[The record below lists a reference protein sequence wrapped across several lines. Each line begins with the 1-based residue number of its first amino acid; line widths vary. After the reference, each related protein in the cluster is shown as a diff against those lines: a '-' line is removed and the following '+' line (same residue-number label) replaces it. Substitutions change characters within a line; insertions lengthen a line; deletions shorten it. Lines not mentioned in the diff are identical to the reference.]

1 MSLISL
7 AQENNLPEQQFMDTE
22 TLAWIIRNK
31 PDFFIKETSL
41 SLSNDEINLIKKY
54 TPSCDWFLSIDRF
67 NSLHGVRHSIRVA
80 AYSLKLKKE
89 INIALIIA
97 AMLHDI
103 RRINDKT
110 DPYHGKRGATWF
122 LDNMSEIT
130 KKFRIKLN
138 NYDIKEIHDMILYHD
153 SQADDIKNNIF
164 NHIDTLKTA
173 DALDRYCQPKSKWWI
188 NDDYLKLKPSQ
199 DMKFFSYNL
208 VVNSEKL
215 AIKGFDGI
223 KSVFCALNNNYES

>member
-7 AQENNLPEQQFMDTE
+7 AQENNLPEQQLMDTE
-22 TLAWIIRNK
+22 TLTWIIRNK
-31 PDFFIKETSL
+31 PDFIIKETFL

-54 TPSCDWFLSIDRF
+54 TPSCDWFLNIDRF
-67 NSLHGVRHSIRVA
+67 NSIHGVRHSIRVA

-89 INIALIIA
+89 INITLIIA

-110 DPYHGKRGATWF
+110 DQDHGKRSAAWF

-138 NYDIKEIHDMILYHD
+138 NYDIKEIYDMILYHD

-173 DALDRYCQPKSKWWI
+173 DALDRYCQPKLKWWI

-208 VVNSEKL
+208 VVKSEKL
-215 AIKGFDGI
+215 AIKGFDGM
-223 KSVFCALNNNYES
+223 KSVFCALNNLYES